1 MSRFSSFRAVLSA
14 AAISAA
20 LLVITAAQAFAGGVS
35 GPFPK

>member
-14 AAISAA
+14 TAISAA
-20 LLVITAAQAFAGGVS
+20 LLAISAAQALAGGVS

>member
-14 AAISAA
+14 TAIAAA
-20 LLVITAAQAFAGGVS
+20 LIVASAVQVLAGGGS